1 MRPQP
6 LRSKSETELTDAA
19 NELARQLSYYA
30 THTDPLNA
38 GWVREQTACI
48 QRAYQ
53 RYRRELI
60 RRQRRRRAA
69 L

>member
-6 LRSKSETELTDAA
+6 LRSKSETELNDAA
-19 NELARQLSYYA
+19 NDLARQLSYYA
-30 THTDPLNA
+30 TQTDPLNA
-38 GWVREQTACI
+38 GWVRAQTACI

-60 RRQRRRRAA
+60 RRQRRRRTA